1 MADVTFE
8 LIRCRLSQ
16 EGRFPVLSMQ
26 KELVQ

>member
-1 MADVTFE
+1 MWQFE